1 MKKNSNIKKYLQKT
15 VLEKK
20 NILGQILKENKKI
33 YKIIDIIA
41 NSIKL
46 GGKVLFCGN
55 GGSASDSQH
64 LATEFLVRLR
74 PKVNRSA
81 IPALSLTLDNTYLT
95 ACANDFGYEKV
106 FSRSLESFGKS
117 RDILIVISTSGNSKN
132 IIEVLRK
139 AKKMK
144 IFSIG
149 FLGSSGGKAKELC
162 NIPIIIKSKKVAR
175 IQEAHIFLGHIILE
189 GVENI
194 LLASKFIRR
203 IK

>member
-15 VLEKK
+15 VFEKK

-74 PKVNRSA
+74 PKINRSA

-149 FLGSSGGKAKELC
+149 FLGSSGGTAKKLC

-194 LLASKFIRR
+194 LLDSKFISR

>member
-1 MKKNSNIKKYLQKT
+1 MKKNFNIKKYLQKT
-15 VLEKK
+15 IFEKK
-20 NILGQILKENKKI
+20 NILSQISVENEKI
-33 YKIIDIIA
+33 YKIIDIIS

-46 GGKVLFCGN
+46 DGKVLFCGN

-74 PKVNRSA
+74 PKINRSA

-149 FLGSSGGKAKELC
+149 FLGSGGGKAKKLC
-162 NIPIIIKSKKVAR
+162 NISIIIKSKKVAR

-194 LLASKFIRR
+194 LLTSKFIRR